1 MPRLSDLRDSGAIEQ
16 DADVVI
22 FLKRDDV
29 YSSEE
34 ERANIDENTALTCA
48 VNIAKHRNGPVG
60 IVYLT
65 WIPRYV
71 KFGNIARE

>member
-1 MPRLSDLRDSGAIEQ
+1 MRRICLA
-16 DADVVI
+16 
-22 FLKRDDV
+22 
-29 YSSEE
+29 
-34 ERANIDENTALTCA
+34 TALTFA